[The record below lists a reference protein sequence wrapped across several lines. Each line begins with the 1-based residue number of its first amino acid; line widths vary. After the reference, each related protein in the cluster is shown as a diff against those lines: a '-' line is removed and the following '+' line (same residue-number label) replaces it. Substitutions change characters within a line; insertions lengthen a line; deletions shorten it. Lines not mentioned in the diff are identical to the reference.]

1 MCLQCHGSKGIDIA
15 PETLKVIE
23 EKYPNDQAT
32 GYTENQLRGIWVIEL
47 D

>member
-1 MCLQCHGSKGIDIA
+1 MCLQYHGSEGTDIA

-23 EKYPNDQAT
+23 EKYSNDQAT
-32 GYTENQLRGIWVIEL
+32 GYTENQLRGIWVLEM

>member
-1 MCLQCHGSKGIDIA
+1 MFLQYHVSEGTDIA

-23 EKYPNDQAT
+23 EKYPIDQAT
-32 GYTENQLRGIWVIEL
+32 GYTEKQLRGIWVIEM